1 MGSLSFPLSATDLTA
16 AEGGRKPADKLGQCA
31 ATAFAIDA
39 LLNESLRPPA
49 RRRFNAATASA
60 SRRLSTARADQPAE
74 RNVQAAND
82 GSYALLDDYSA
93 QSDAADLAQWS
104 DLAAYDQ
111 RVPLERPIA
120 AMQILAGE
128 PSTSGQRPTAG
139 QISAALNFVH
149 DNPSLRTALQN
160 KHALRPDG
168 GIDRGRLGDFLK
180 DVRTNLALA
189 DKNLKEYQA
198 KHPDAPRDALNIAR
212 AAALLQAYLPIAG
225 ESAGHRSNGKD
236 NNYAGGKNGGGLTS
250 RQQIDAL
257 QDNEGFSASLKAAAK
272 AWSSKGAF
280 DAIDRSGDD
289 KATKPRSD
297 DLTANNVSNFVLK
310 DAPSDEAAEQD
321 FLWRASVRNI
331 TADTDIQSL
340 GEDVL
345 ARPQN
350 YAARQKA
357 AVMIKLMETLV
368 DVVAG
373 GADGLRDVRITV
385 AELQRAIAA
394 LANDPATAAYLRQ
407 TAPPEMQSL
416 GAMFEQ
422 AGGSAGERGLGR
434 GGGRRVGGV
443 AAGLAAGAAGRTS
456 LRDAAGAV
464 KNVTDKVKDARN
476 AVQEAKTAVEQLY
489 KLTGAAGKEIAERAA
504 SRVLGLTMRAGVR
517 GAMGAL
523 TATMGALA
531 GAGPAGWVL
540 DAVLVIPD
548 IVLGVL
554 WIVELIRKHQR
565 QAAFADNVNP
575 TLRQFGMTLPS

>member
-1 MGSLSFPLSATDLTA
+1 MVSLSFPLPATDSTA
-16 AEGGRKPADKLGQCA
+16 AASGRTHADKLRQGA

-39 LLNESLRPPA
+39 LLNESLRVPA
-49 RRRFNAATASA
+49 RRRFSTATASA
-60 SRRLSTARADQPAE
+60 SRRLNTARADQPAD
-74 RNVQAAND
+74 RNAQAASD
-82 GSYALLDDYSA
+82 GSYALLDAYSA

-104 DLAAYDQ
+104 NLAADDQ
-111 RVPLERPIA
+111 RMPLERPIA

-128 PSTSGQRPTAG
+128 PSASGQRPTAG
-139 QISAALNFVH
+139 QISAALNFVY

-160 KHALRPDG
+160 KRALKPDG

-180 DVRTNLALA
+180 DARTNLALA
-189 DKNLKEYQA
+189 DKNIKEYQA
-198 KHPDAPRDALNIAR
+198 KHPDATRDALNIAR

-340 GEDVL
+340 GPDVL

-385 AELQRAIAA
+385 AELQRAIAV
-394 LANDPATAAYLRQ
+394 LANDPAAAAYLRK
-407 TAPPEMQSL
+407 TAPPQMQSL
-416 GAMFEQ
+416 SAMFEQ
-422 AGGSAGERGLGR
+422 AGGNA
-434 GGGRRVGGV
+434 GGV
-443 AAGLAAGAAGRTS
+443 AAGSVAELAGRPS
-456 LRDAAGAV
+456 LRDAAAVV
-464 KNVTDKVKDARN
+464 KNVTDKVKDARG
-476 AVQEAKTAVEQLY
+476 AIQEAKTAAEQLY

-531 GAGPAGWVL
+531 GTGPAGWVL